1 MLKTR
6 LPPSS
11 FTGGMGGGHVHGDRE
26 VPETELP
33 DGDPRPLVARE
44 VVNENTENDRVMLC
58 FY

>member
-11 FTGGMGGGHVHGDRE
+11 FTGGEGHVHGDRE

-44 VVNENTENDRVMLC
+44 VVIENTENDRVMLC